1 MEKTQDTTGTPSISD
16 SKDTFKTADENSK
29 DTFKTADEISKDT
42 FKTADE
48 ISADKISTGTLKTA
62 DEISTGTKTADD
74 LNSNALKTADDLNT
88 NALKIADEETKTSPN
103 SDTIDEDI
111 NKNGLEPLNESQ
123 KNDEPIYT
131 PQATETSSQKDNI
144 LHELKNFF
152 IDKKL
157 VCFDEYYKTQTI
169 NECLEYIEK
178 IQELENKLK
187 LIENSNDNQDKI
199 EELEKELNDNKSKL
213 NEKLIEIDNLKKQN
227 NDNASKIQE
236 LQSDNSQKIE
246 ELEKEKLNLENQN
259 NENIIKIQELENKL
273 QNDNSDKIQEEKLN
287 LENQNNKNIIKIQ
300 ELEKEK
306 SNLENQN
313 NENTTKI
320 TQLQYELNEKLGT
333 INNLEEK
340 HKTSI
345 DELNNKIT
353 KLSQNNESKIQELLK
368 ENENLKRTQVIKNT
382 SYSKPVTFT
391 TQNLNSTNKLFIYPG
406 EYIYDNKGAS
416 QNNTNHIVLNKNHI
430 LIKSLN
436 ITNVNNILVDR
447 VKYLNEEIS
456 LKLNDANKIKN
467 IINDIIKKNNL
478 KNTDKIDFLV
488 KIYYENAQDP
498 KPKIMYLNI
507 PISYINNLVFKGGSS
522 SLDWNKPILTSNEG
536 NMLITKVIYFINEL
550 NKLDKNTNINNIIT
564 SLENIIKEV
573 QHKNDKLLLWEILS
587 LDEVNGQN
595 IKELN
600 NKTVK
605 DILIKKIKERAE
617 LSGGSEIIIL
627 EKDEWD
633 KTKNDSIF
641 GKKLSNKDIYKI
653 RVDDN
658 DYYIKSQDN
667 EGVILQKS
675 CDIINEEI
683 QKIINNINS
692 YFNSPKIDS
701 NFNQPEMDNN
711 FNQPEMDSNFNQQ
724 EMDGGIS
731 NMNSNDTGK
740 YFNSE
745 SQINEGETSTQK
757 HSKDTNVQNKTD
769 AFSAIGGNVELDTKM
784 LNKITMI
791 IYNIIFFSILVLCV
805 ITVIINI
812 LNVIKFITKCFEDIG
827 KIHHNN
833 LLTKDTFRYKLL
845 SYIVFVNTCNIP
857 SIFSSFNETNTT
869 SDSLTKLSTVLDQF
883 YGKDKNKDNI
893 LDILDND
900 KEKLVD
906 IYYKDWEDTQNKE
919 QITDDDKKQKMEEI
933 KIMVNKELEIKN
945 SNEKKNTEPL
955 FNIFLNMR
963 LNFMNIKL
971 YLTFLMIVILTFILF
986 IVISFVT
993 ASSNPETKVDLNIFG
1008 KQKLFNIQIQLA
1020 LICFVYIVLNMIIYK
1035 YMFMKAYSI
1044 YLTTYVSIMHIDL
1057 EINKIKQM
1065 DNNNDIDTNY
1075 ANLLYNNIDNTKLI
1089 ETKVIDYINNSEKD
1103 DNFIIKNILIY
1114 VLIKHLYSSNKNIKD
1129 KIINYFYTTDNFKQ
1143 NMADKEQILDNTDTY
1158 FSLLTNK
1165 NRNQLISYY
1174 KFTTIKNI
1182 TNIERAE
1189 NIRKEVNNKIAI
1201 LNEKINIANSYFDY
1215 ENFVINLGW
1224 YFIISL
1230 LLSAIFVGIIIYVVI
1245 QNTSNINDITE
1256 LLNIS

>member
-1 MEKTQDTTGTPSISD
+1 MEKNPQDTTVASSISD
-16 SKDTFKTADENSK
+16 SKDIY
-29 DTFKTADEISKDT
+29 KTADEISEDT

-48 ISADKISTGTLKTA
+48 ISADEISTDTLKTSDEINTGTLKTA
-62 DEISTGTKTADD
+62 NE
-74 LNSNALKTADDLNT
+74 LNT
-88 NALKIADEETKTSPN
+88 NALNIADEEIKNTKTSLNSNAIDEDSKTSPN
-103 SDTIDEDI
+103 SDVIDEDSTDI

-123 KNDEPIYT
+123 KDDEPIYT
-131 PQATETSSQKDNI
+131 PQATETSSQEDNI
-144 LHELKNFF
+144 LHQLKNFF

-187 LIENSNDNQDKI
+187 LIKNSNDNSYKI
-199 EELEKELNDNKSKL
+199 EDLEKELNDNKSKL

-227 NDNASKIQE
+227 NDNTSKIQE
-236 LQSDNSQKIE
+236 LQSSNSNKIE

-273 QNDNSDKIQEEKLN
+273 QSDNSDKIQEEKLN
-287 LENQNNKNIIKIQ
+287 LENQNNENIIKIQ

-306 SNLENQN
+306 LNLENQN
-313 NENTTKI
+313 NDNTTKI

-345 DELNNKIT
+345 DELKNKIT

-416 QNNTNHIVLNKNHI
+416 QNNTNHIVLNKNHN

-456 LKLNDANKIKN
+456 LKINDANKIKD
-467 IINDIIKKNNL
+467 IINNIIKKYNL

-507 PISYINNLVFKGGSS
+507 PISNINNLVFKGGSS
-522 SLDWNKPILTSNEG
+522 SLHWNKPILTSNEG
-536 NMLITKVIYFINEL
+536 NMLINKVIYFINEL
-550 NKLDKNTNINNIIT
+550 KELDKNININNIIT
-564 SLENIIKEV
+564 SLENIKKEV

-587 LDEVNGQN
+587 LEEVNGQN
-595 IKELN
+595 IKEMN
-600 NKTVK
+600 NKTVN

-617 LSGGSEIIIL
+617 LSGGSQIIIL

-653 RVDDN
+653 TIDDN

-683 QKIINNINS
+683 QKIIDNINS

-701 NFNQPEMDNN
+701 NFNQPEMD
-711 FNQPEMDSNFNQQ
+711 
-724 EMDGGIS
+724 GGIS
-731 NMNSNDTGK
+731 NMNSNESSG

-745 SQINEGETSTQK
+745 SQINEGGTSTQK
-757 HSKDTNVQNKTD
+757 HSKDTNIQNKTD

-791 IYNIIFFSILVLCV
+791 IYNIIFFSILVLCI

-869 SDSLTKLSTVLDQF
+869 SDSLTKLSTVLDKF
-883 YGKDKNKDNI
+883 YGKDKNKENI

-906 IYYKDWEDTQNKE
+906 IYYKDWEDKQNKE
-919 QITDDDKKQKMEEI
+919 QITDVDKKQKMEEI

-945 SNEKKNTEPL
+945 SSEKKNTEPL

-971 YLTFLMIVILTFILF
+971 YLSFLMIVILTFILF

-1035 YMFMKAYSI
+1035 YMFVKAYSI

-1065 DNNNDIDTNY
+1065 DNNNDIDKNY

-1129 KIINYFYTTDNFKQ
+1129 KIINYFYTDNFKQ

-1230 LLSAIFVGIIIYVVI
+1230 LLSAIFVGIIIYVII

>member
-1 MEKTQDTTGTPSISD
+1 MEKTQDTTGTSSISD
-16 SKDTFKTADENSK
+16 SKDTFKTADE
-29 DTFKTADEISKDT
+29 ISK
-42 FKTADE
+42 
-48 ISADKISTGTLKTA
+48 DKISTGTL
-62 DEISTGTKTADD
+62 
-74 LNSNALKTADDLNT
+74 NTADDLNT
-88 NALKIADEETKTSPN
+88 NALMIADEETKTSPN
-103 SDTIDEDI
+103 SDAIDEETKTSPNSDAIDEDI

-123 KNDEPIYT
+123 KDDEPIYT
-131 PQATETSSQKDNI
+131 PQATETSSQEDNI

-187 LIENSNDNQDKI
+187 LIENSNDNLDKI

-236 LQSDNSQKIE
+236 LQSDNSHKIE
-246 ELEKEKLNLENQN
+246 ELEKEKLNLENQNNDNIIKIQELENKLQSDNSDKIQEEKLNLENQN
-259 NENIIKIQELENKL
+259 NENIIKIQELEK
-273 QNDNSDKIQEEKLN
+273 EKLN
-287 LENQNNKNIIKIQ
+287 LENQNND
-300 ELEKEK
+300 
-306 SNLENQN
+306 
-313 NENTTKI
+313 NTNKI
-320 TQLQYELNEKLGT
+320 TQLQNELNEKLGT

-345 DELNNKIT
+345 DELQNKIT

-391 TQNLNSTNKLFIYPG
+391 AQNLNSTNKLFIYPG

-416 QNNTNHIVLNKNHI
+416 QNNTNHIVLNKNHN

-456 LKLNDANKIKN
+456 LKLNDANKIKGV
-467 IINDIIKKNNL
+467 INNIIKKYNL

-550 NKLDKNTNINNIIT
+550 KKLDKNTNINNIIT
-564 SLENIIKEV
+564 SLENIIKEL

-653 RVDDN
+653 TVDDN

-701 NFNQPEMDNN
+701 NFNQPEMDSN
-711 FNQPEMDSNFNQQ
+711 FNQP

-731 NMNSNDTGK
+731 NMNSNDTGQ

-745 SQINEGETSTQK
+745 SQINEDGTSTQK
-757 HSKDTNVQNKTD
+757 HSKDTNIQNKTD

-791 IYNIIFFSILVLCV
+791 IYNIIFFSILVLCI

-869 SDSLTKLSTVLDQF
+869 SDSLTKLSTVLDEF

-919 QITDDDKKQKMEEI
+919 QITDIDKKQKMEEI

-1065 DNNNDIDTNY
+1065 DNNNDIDKNY

-1129 KIINYFYTTDNFKQ
+1129 KIINYFYNTDNFKQ